1 MLPLRPSFQTEN
13 VVFYLERRSL
23 FPLRHTKATDLSPAV
38 LIPLLRRVYSLVS
51 TLVTPAHA
59 ALQAAPKNCQ
69 GESSSTVTSIPM
81 AYCGWIWQNAYPST
95 RRHHEHT
102 ADSPKEESQGTGE
115 VFASRTA

>member
-69 GESSSTVTSIPM
+69 GERPVDLGQKD
-81 AYCGWIWQNAYPST
+81 A
-95 RRHHEHT
+95 
-102 ADSPKEESQGTGE
+102 SPEMVRAGTCARS
-115 VFASRTA
+115 VASVSRSGCRLPTMKR